1 MALTPKARPRPW
13 AGFLPHTSTMHYN
26 RVYLEAIGYE
36 LPPVVVSTADLE
48 ARLRPMYDAHRMTGG
63 QLELLTGIGER
74 RWWDQGYR
82 LSDGATAAA
91 RKALAQ
97 AQFRAQDVEMLIYAG
112 VCREQYE
119 PATACAVAANL
130 GVSTDATVYD
140 LSNACLGVLN
150 GVVEVA
156 NRIELGQCK
165 AGLVVSCETAREI
178 NETAID
184 RVNRAK
190 SLDVFRSSLATFTG
204 GSGAVAVL
212 VTDETVSDLKRR
224 RLVGGAAKN
233 APQHHDLC
241 RWGVQTLL
249 PNSVGRVLEENLTTA
264 LQKALDTQ
272 AGAVLARGFD
282 LGMRHVML
290 PFMETHAGEVL
301 KHGVDLGLKT
311 WITFLTKMGWAQD
324 AIDKVI
330 CHQVGAGHRDAVL
343 KGFGLTASQ
352 EYSTFPFLGNV
363 GTVSLPMT
371 AAIAEERE
379 FLTPGDKVGFL
390 GIGSGLNCLML
401 GLEW

>member
-1 MALTPKARPRPW
+1 
-13 AGFLPHTSTMHYN
+13 MHYN
-26 RVYLEAIGYE
+26 RVHLEAIGYE

-48 ARLRPMYDAHRMTGG
+48 RRLAPLYDAHRMSGG

-74 RWWDQGYR
+74 RWWEQGYR

-91 RKALAQ
+91 RKALEK
-97 AQFRAQDVEMLIYAG
+97 AQFKPNDVDILIYAG

-130 GVSTDATVYD
+130 GINQDATVYD

-156 NRIELGQCK
+156 NRIELGQAR

-184 RVNRAK
+184 RVNRSK

-212 VTDETVSDLKRR
+212 VTDKSLSADERR

-233 APQHHDLC
+233 APQYNDLC

-249 PNSVGRVLEENLTTA
+249 PNSVGRAIEENLTVA

-311 WITFLTKMGWAQD
+311 WLTFLAKMGWGPE

-343 KGFGLTASQ
+343 KGFGIRPDQ
-352 EYSTFPFLGNV
+352 DFSTFPFLGNI

-379 FLTPGDKVGFL
+379 FLLPGDKVGFL

>member
-1 MALTPKARPRPW
+1 MR
-13 AGFLPHTSTMHYN
+13 YN

-36 LPPVVVSTADLE
+36 LPPVVITTTELE
-48 ARLRPMYDAHRMTGG
+48 ARLKPMYDAHRLPTG

-74 RWWDQGYR
+74 RWWEPNHR
-82 LSDGATAAA
+82 LSAGATAAG
-91 RKALAQ
+91 RKALA
-97 AQFRAQDVEMLIYAG
+97 AANFRAKDVDILIYAG

-119 PATACAVAANL
+119 PATACSVAANL
-130 GVSTDATVYD
+130 GISPDATMYD

-150 GVVEVA
+150 GIIEVS
-156 NRIELGQCK
+156 NRIELGQCDS
-165 AGLVVSCETAREI
+165 GLVVSCETAREI

-190 SLDVFRSSLATFTG
+190 SVDIFRSSLATFTG

-212 VTDETVSDLKRR
+212 VTRDMVTKARRR

-233 APQHHDLC
+233 APEHHDLC
-241 RWGVQTLL
+241 RWGVQNLL
-249 PNSVGRVLEENLTTA
+249 ATGVGRAVEENLTA
-264 LQKALDTQ
+264 AVQRALDTQ
-272 AGAVLARGFD
+272 AGSILARGFD

-290 PFMETHAGEVL
+290 PFMETHAGDVL

-311 WITFLTKMGWAQD
+311 FTSFLTKLGWHSDQ
-324 AIDKVI
+324 IDKVI

-343 KGFGLTASQ
+343 KSFGIDPVKDF
-352 EYSTFPFLGNV
+352 STFPFLGNI

-371 AAIAEERE
+371 AAIAEERD
-379 FLTPGDKVGFL
+379 FLRAGDRVGFL

-401 GLEW
+401 GVEW